1 MATTPGIGGGKSIG
15 YKELFNNDTEYTY
28 TDPKDKTKTIT
39 VKGNLNDTISD
50 RFQDVQDALAK
61 VKAKPGD
68 PAALMELQVAMNALQ
83 QVMST
88 TTQLINSLK
97 TMTEGINRNI

>member
-1 MATTPGIGGGKSIG
+1 MSNTPAIGGGNSIG
-15 YKELFNNDTEYTY
+15 YKELFL
-28 TDPKDKTKTIT
+28 DKNEGGKS
-39 VKGNLNDTISD
+39 LNDTISD
-50 RFQDVQDALAK
+50 RFNDVNAALEK
-61 VKAKPGD
+61 VKANPGD

-83 QVMST
+83 QLMST

>member
-1 MATTPGIGGGKSIG
+1 MSTTPGIGGGNSIG
-15 YKELFNNDTEYTY
+15 YNELFNQKANTGRT
-28 TDPKDKTKTIT
+28 
-39 VKGNLNDTISD
+39 LNETISD
-50 RFQDVQDALAK
+50 RFQDVNKALAEVQK
-61 VKAKPGD
+61 SPGD
-68 PAALMELQVAMNALQ
+68 PAKLMALQVAMNALQ